1 MQKERGAAAA
11 VLLGSCYSICVVI
24 LYSCSYAGHDAESSV
39 PPEHRNT
46 YLGVLDRL
54 EDIKATGATAVLL
67 ANVFLSSTKTA
78 APGGNGSSSGVT
90 VDGPEVR
97 RPLSYFAPDTR

>member
-1 MQKERGAAAA
+1 MLAPA
-11 VLLGSCYSICVVI
+11 VVSLLQPVLWSPAP
-24 LYSCSYAGHDAESSV
+24 AGLDAEQSV

-54 EDIKATGATAVLL
+54 DDIKATGATAVLL

-78 APGGNGSSSGVT
+78 APGGNGSSSSVT

>member
-1 MQKERGAAAA
+1 LRAA
-11 VLLGSCYSICVVI
+11 LP
-24 LYSCSYAGHDAESSV
+24 AGQDAEAV
-39 PPEHRNT
+39 VRPEHRNT

-78 APGGNGSSSGVT
+78 APSGNGSSSSVSA
-90 VDGPEVR
+90 DGPEVR